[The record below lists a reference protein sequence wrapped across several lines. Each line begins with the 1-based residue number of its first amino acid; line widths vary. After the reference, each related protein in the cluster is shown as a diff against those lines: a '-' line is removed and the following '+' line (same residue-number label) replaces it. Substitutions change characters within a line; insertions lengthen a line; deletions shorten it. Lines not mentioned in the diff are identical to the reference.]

1 MTQAA
6 RFEESEEIGHLQSFR
21 IVGRALRYVGP
32 FKARFA
38 VKLLLVAIS
47 IVPFLFLPFP
57 IKVVIDH
64 VIGGVPIGQEVT
76 PYPFFLQPLIDFLA
90 DKSRLEILLWAAF
103 GQFTVLIL
111 LGSIGTSG
119 RERDVSEGTLAQGQD
134 TATQS
139 ENEANSGYSLMG
151 GLLGLFEYR
160 WTIRLSQDLN
170 HYYRSQLFE
179 RIQTLPM
186 RAFDDE
192 RIGDAVYRVMYDTP
206 TITTVCLRLLT
217 TPVTA
222 PLTIATYI
230 WMMMLLYGS
239 HPIIV
244 WSAVSFLPIVL
255 VVTFPFASALR
266 RRSERSRKAGATT
279 TSSVEEGVTN
289 MLAVQ
294 SLGGEGRERDRF
306 EGDSEE
312 SFGKFRGLLLVG
324 MGAILATGIA
334 LTYVVAQVFLA
345 IGGAIIEGSISVGDF
360 AVLLPYFYVI
370 ALSALA
376 LGDLWIRLQE
386 KTAGLN
392 RVFFLM
398 DAPSEEDPPGATA
411 LAPIRERLEV
421 ENVDFAYEEGIPALR
436 RVSFESRIGEITA
449 FAGPAG
455 AGKTTLAYMIPG
467 FLSPDSGRVLIDG
480 VDVANVTQDSLRSQV
495 AFVFQETVLFD
506 ATIEENIRMAKPDA
520 TDLEIRR
527 AAEVAGA
534 AEFIARLPEGY
545 QTRLGSAGSKLS
557 VGQRQRLSIARA
569 LVRDAPILILDEP
582 TSALDPET
590 EQRLVRA
597 MREAS
602 RTRIVIVI
610 AHRLSTI
617 READRILF
625 LADGEILERGSHA
638 ELIARPDGAYRRY
651 VELQTRGAA

>member
-1 MTQAA
+1 MSEA
-6 RFEESEEIGHLQSFR
+6 RFEESEEISHFQSFS

-76 PYPFFLQPLIDFLA
+76 PYPFFLQPAIDFLA

-103 GQFTVLIL
+103 GQFMVLIL

-119 RERDVSEGTLAQGQD
+119 RERDVAEGTLAQGQD

-192 RIGDAVYRVMYDTP
+192 RIGDAIYRMMYDTP

-217 TPVTA
+217 TPITA
-222 PLTIATYI
+222 PLTILVYI
-230 WMMMLLYGS
+230 WMMTLLYGS
-239 HPIIV
+239 HPVIV

-255 VVTFPFASALR
+255 VVTFPFAAALR

-289 MLAVQ
+289 ILAVQ
-294 SLGGEGRERDRF
+294 SLGGETRERNRF

-324 MGAILATGIA
+324 MGAIFVTAIA
-334 LTYVVAQVFLA
+334 LLYVVALVFLEV
-345 IGGAIIEGSISVGDF
+345 GGAIIDGTISVGDF

-376 LGDLWIRLQE
+376 IGDLWIRLQE

-398 DAPSEEDPPGATA
+398 DAPSEQDPPGAAA
-411 LAPIRERLEV
+411 LRPVREGVEL
-421 ENVDFAYEEGIPALR
+421 ENVDFAYEAGTPALR
-436 RVSFESRIGEITA
+436 NVSFEARIGEITA

-455 AGKTTLAYMIPG
+455 AGKTTLAYLIPR

-480 VDVANVTQDSLRSQV
+480 VDTAEVTQDSLRSQV

-545 QTRLGSAGSKLS
+545 QTALGRSGSKLS

-597 MREAS
+597 LREAS

-617 READRILF
+617 RESDRILF
-625 LADGEILERGSHA
+625 LQDGEIVERGSHV
-638 ELIARPDGAYRRY
+638 ELIAQPGGAYRRF